1 MKLRIARITG
11 RSRAKNPA
19 IDALAADYLT
29 RLARYI
35 SVEEAEFSTEEA
47 LLKES
52 ARAGRT
58 APVLVVLDSRGKQL
72 SSEELANFLNAQ
84 LDRGTQTLIFAVGP
98 ADGWSAAIRSSAQS
112 AISMGKM
119 TYPHELVRVIL
130 AEQLYR
136 AFTIIKGHPYHSG
149 H

>member
-19 IDALAADYLT
+19 IDALAADYLK
-29 RLARYI
+29 RLSRYI
-35 SVEEAEFSTEEA
+35 SVEEAEFSSEEA
-47 LLKES
+47 LLKEC

-58 APVLVVLDSRGKQL
+58 APVLAILDSRGKQL
-72 SSEELANFLNAQ
+72 SSEELARFVSAE
-84 LDRGTQTLIFAVGP
+84 LDRGAQTFIFAIGP
-98 ADGWSAAIRSSAQS
+98 ADGWSDEVRRSAQHV
-112 AISMGKM
+112 ISLGKM
-119 TYPHELVRVIL
+119 TYPHELVRVML